1 MIRRSPAELY
11 IKYLCVHP
19 KKYTNEQIEEI
30 LQFAQL
36 DFIGNWYVN
45 RIREKLKPPAPFFP
59 FDRSHT
65 ASQRWLYASGLSWV
79 FHPDKS
85 GVRAFDI
92 LESPRVKEYV
102 EASIA
107 SSAPSIAISHAV
119 TQYLRFKC
127 DSSTIDRYRYFFWNV
142 DLVDATELR
151 ALLKFRVDRIES
163 HKDPEIRAQYES
175 LKQAYYKDA
184 RKTAAE
190 LPFSPVGALLTQMRM
205 GILPSE
211 IDIKNLRQKA
221 ENLSL
226 SRSFESMFIN
236 GPGDSK
242 RSLDYATVFEKVVTI
257 GKEMADPQEQMR
269 DQIASI
275 TMRTDDAPLP
285 NIHTLSLGKHTVE
298 VARMETTDEL
308 PADFDDGDGG
318 EEPSIEPG

>member
-1 MIRRSPAELY
+1 
-11 IKYLCVHP
+11 P

-36 DFIGNWYVN
+36 DFIGNWYVD
-45 RIREKLKPPAPFFP
+45 RLRSKLKPPVPFFP
-59 FDRSHT
+59 FDRSHAT
-65 ASQRWLYASGLSWV
+65 SQHWLYATGLSWV
-79 FHPDKS
+79 FHPDKP
-85 GVRAFDI
+85 GLRAFDI
-92 LESPRVKEYV
+92 LEAPRVKEYV

-107 SSAPSIAISHAV
+107 SSAPSVAISHAV
-119 TQYLRFKC
+119 TQYMRFKC
-127 DSSTIDRYRYFFWNV
+127 EAATIDRYRDFFWNV

-151 ALLKFRVDRIES
+151 ALLKFRVDRIAD
-163 HKDPEIRAQYES
+163 HQNPEIRAQHEA

-190 LPFSPVGALLTQMRM
+190 LPFSPIGALLTQMRM
-205 GILPSE
+205 GILPSQ
-211 IDIKNLRQKA
+211 IDVKNLRKKA
-221 ENLSL
+221 EDLSL
-226 SRSFESMFIN
+226 TRSYESMFIN

-242 RSLDYATVFEKVVTI
+242 RALDYATVFEKVITV
-257 GKEMADPQEQMR
+257 GKEMSDPQDQMR

-275 TMRTDDAPLP
+275 TMRNDDAPLP
-285 NIHTLSLGKHTVE
+285 SIHTLSLGKHTAE